1 MQACL
6 MANKIIAMQLPLGFF
21 HLLLLKCYAKSLSH
35 HEQVCLMSILVH
47 GMRNFLY
54 YEHLTE
60 KQKYF

>member
-1 MQACL
+1 
-6 MANKIIAMQLPLGFF
+6 MANKIIALQLPLGFL
-21 HLLLLKCYAKSLSH
+21 HLLLLKCYAKSLS

-47 GMRNFLY
+47 GMRNFLH

>member
-6 MANKIIAMQLPLGFF
+6 MANKIIAMQLPLSFF

-54 YEHLTE
+54 YEH
-60 KQKYF
+60 